1 MGTMES
7 WKIRE
12 RRNEVLIA
20 LLFQTVVFRKVH
32 EKLFYNL
39 RGCRS
44 SLSLSLPSKGV
55 LFSEQRKSLVE
66 IKVEENAEEELQKIE
81 C

>member
-1 MGTMES
+1 MKSCSTTLE
-7 WKIRE
+7 
-12 RRNEVLIA
+12 
-20 LLFQTVVFRKVH
+20 TVDR
-32 EKLFYNL
+32 L
-39 RGCRS
+39 

-66 IKVEENAEEELQKIE
+66 IKVGENAEDEFKNE